1 MSLLRRARPRYA
13 TLFALALFMLPVMLA
28 GCNFKSAGF
37 VISKPA
43 HVRFFNALVD
53 GGAINVTIGDQSP
66 VTGLPFEGLT
76 TYQDITSGN
85 QRVTITVGGGAST
98 IVDTTTLF
106 TDDAFSTYLIFGTS
120 AGPSPVLISDVVPNT
135 PGSGLFVLRA
145 INAAFSSAGLDV
157 YVTSPGAPLANM
169 SPNVS
174 NLAYGSQSAFL
185 LFNAGSYQVRMTLP
199 NSKQVIYDAGTQTFA
214 ERTAYQIVG
223 YTKGSGTLVNG
234 AFLALD
240 ATGTGNVVNNAIAQ
254 FKLIHAA
261 PGTAAINAFVDGIA
275 QFISVPYAAA
285 SSYET
290 VPAGAH
296 VLTVDTVTSPG
307 APIATAQPTFGAAT
321 NTSVIVTGL
330 PGAQT
335 ALVLADDNLP
345 GTAGNARVRF
355 VNVAPDVAAV
365 DVLVNFAKQ
374 VVGLPVNTASSYR
387 ELAENTYA
395 ISFQLTGT
403 QTALVNLPAVALT
416 AGRTYSLYLIGT
428 SGQYSGTLTADR

>member
-1 MSLLRRARPRYA
+1 MSLLRYARPRYA
-13 TLFALALFMLPVMLA
+13 TLFALVSILLPIVLV
-28 GCNFKSAGF
+28 GCNLKSGGF

-53 GGAINVTIGDQSP
+53 GGALNVTIGNQSP

-85 QRVTITVGGGAST
+85 QEVKISVGGGVST

-106 TDDAFSTYLIFGTS
+106 TDDAFSTYLIYGTS
-120 AGPSPVLISDVVPNT
+120 AGPSAVLMSDTVVNP
-135 PGSGLFVLRA
+135 PGSGQFTLRA
-145 INAAFSSAGLDV
+145 INAAFSSSGLDV
-157 YVTSPGAPLANM
+157 YVTNPGASLDSM

-174 NLAYGSQSAFL
+174 NLGYGGQSAFL

-214 ERTAYQIVG
+214 ERTSYQIVG

-240 ATGTGNVVNNAIAQ
+240 ATGTGSVVNNAIAQ

-261 PGTAAINAFVDGIA
+261 PGTAAINAFVNGIA
-275 QFISVPYAAA
+275 QFINVPYGAS

-290 VPAGAH
+290 VAAGPH
-296 VLTVDTVTSPG
+296 TLTVDTVTSPG
-307 APIATAQPTFGAAT
+307 APIASAAPNFAAST
-321 NTSVIVTGL
+321 DTSIVVTGL

-345 GTAGNARVRF
+345 GTTGNARVRF
-355 VNVAPDVAAV
+355 VNVAPDVAAT

-374 VVGLPVNTASSYR
+374 VVGLPLNTASSYR

-403 QTALVNLPAVALT
+403 QTSLVNLPAVALT
-416 AGRTYSLYLIGT
+416 AGRTYSLYLVGA
-428 SGQYSGTLTADR
+428 SGSYGGTLTADR